1 LHFIAVENAFM
12 GRYASAMDGAN
23 RVQANVAPHLK
34 EMSALDFFN
43 TMPIQIMV
51 RFHRWDEIM
60 AQPRPDASLPMSSGA
75 WHFARAMACANGG
88 KLDQART
95 ELAALREVTPEMAK
109 ISMDP
114 QGLHNGETIPQI
126 MTHFVEA
133 RIASAGHETDAAI
146 KNLREA
152 VSLEDSLDYNEPPDW
167 LYPMREPLGAAL
179 LQAGKPAEAER
190 VFREDLKRNARNPR
204 SMFGLAESLKAQG
217 KTAAAQTEEQQFKN
231 AWRNADTKLAI
242 PEL

>member
-1 LHFIAVENAFM
+1 M
-12 GRYASAMDGAN
+12 GRYAAAMDGAN
-23 RVQANVAPHLK
+23 RVQGNVAPHLK
-34 EMSALDFFN
+34 EMSDLDAFN

-60 AQPRPDASLPMSSGA
+60 ALAQPDASLPMSGGE

-88 KLDQART
+88 KLDQAGT
-95 ELAALREVTPEMAK
+95 ELAALRKFAPEMAK
-109 ISMDP
+109 VSTNP
-114 QGLHNGETIPQI
+114 QGPHNAEIIPQI
-126 MTHFVEA
+126 MAHFVEA
-133 RIASAGHETDAAI
+133 RIASAENRTDAAI
-146 KNLREA
+146 ENLREA

-179 LQAGKPAEAER
+179 LQAGRPAEAER

-217 KTAAAQTEEQQFKN
+217 KTAEAQTEAQQFKI
-231 AWRNADTKLAI
+231 AWRNADTKLAV